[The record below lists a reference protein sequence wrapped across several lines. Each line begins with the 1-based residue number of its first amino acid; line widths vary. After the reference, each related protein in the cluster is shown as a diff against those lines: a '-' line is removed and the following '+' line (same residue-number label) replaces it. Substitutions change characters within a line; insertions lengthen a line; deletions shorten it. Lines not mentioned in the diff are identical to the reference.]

1 VQGTIKLYAKVYSKS
16 IDRALKKIYYK
27 ETQNNFQKLN
37 QISIDK
43 KQGQLKNKENKTYIT
58 ILCRE
63 DN

>member
-27 ETQNNFQKLN
+27 ETQNNFQELN

-43 KQGQLKNKENKTYIT
+43 KQGN
-58 ILCRE
+58 
-63 DN
+63 